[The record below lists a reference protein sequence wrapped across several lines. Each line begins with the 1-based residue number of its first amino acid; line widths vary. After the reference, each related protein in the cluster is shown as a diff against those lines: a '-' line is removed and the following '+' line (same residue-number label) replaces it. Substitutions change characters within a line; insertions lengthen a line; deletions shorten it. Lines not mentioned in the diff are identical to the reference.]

1 VLREVYYNIN
11 KIIVYQTNINSFL
24 DCSKESIRQLQAL
37 LDIVNKVN
45 TVSGTI
51 SDSTVRKLF
60 EGKNFVYIA
69 SLMKDGSP
77 QVTPMWVDIDNGT
90 ILVNTAVGRLKQ
102 KNISRDDRVALAI
115 ADHDNPYNMVTI
127 REKVVDQIIGQ
138 EAEEHIDKLA
148 KKYIGKEYPARSPGE
163 RRVILKIKPEKVF
176 GINILPKLQNRET
189 SYTQD

>member
-1 VLREVYYNIN
+1 M
-11 KIIVYQTNINSFL
+11 
-24 DCSKESIRQLQAL
+24 QAL

-45 TVSGTI
+45 TVSGI
-51 SDSTVRKLF
+51 SDSAVRKLF

-90 ILVNTAVGRLKQ
+90 LLVNTAVGRLKQ
-102 KNISRDDRVALAI
+102 KNISRDGRVALAI

-127 REKVVDQIIGQ
+127 RGKVVDQVIGQ

-148 KKYIGKEYPARSPGE
+148 KKYIGKEYPARAPGE

-176 GINILPKLQNRET
+176 AINILPKL
-189 SYTQD
+189 

>member
-1 VLREVYYNIN
+1 V
-11 KIIVYQTNINSFL
+11 S
-24 DCSKESIRQLQAL
+24 
-37 LDIVNKVN
+37 DI
-45 TVSGTI
+45 I
-51 SDSTVRKLF
+51 SDGAVRKLF
-60 EGKNFVYIA
+60 EGKNFVYVA

-77 QVTPMWVDIDNGT
+77 HVAPTWVDIENGT
-90 ILVNTAVGRLKQ
+90 ILVNTAVGRVKQ

-127 REKVVDQIIGQ
+127 RGKVVDQITGQ

-148 KKYIGKEYPARSPGE
+148 KKYIGKDKYPGRAPGE

-176 GINILPKLQNRET
+176 HMNIMAELKRRET